1 MVAQAFT
8 ALSRFSRIDPRKSA
22 HPSHEKRQDVVG
34 EPTTSCLA
42 AVASAAG
49 VGFGRILR
57 PMAPSFRIG
66 DERPRDAAAR
76 DALLDRSF
84 GPARF
89 AKTSERL
96 RAGRLA
102 ADGLSFVATD
112 GGTVVGTLRFWH
124 VECGRTPALML
135 GPLAVADTHRSAGIG
150 GSLILHGL
158 KRAAKL
164 GHAGVIL
171 VGDAPYYARFGF
183 APAPVADLT
192 LPGPVDRARFL
203 GLDLVPGGLAGA
215 AGRVVGTGAMLDARG
230 REPLRLAA

>member
-1 MVAQAFT
+1 MVAHAFT
-8 ALSRFSRIDPRKSA
+8 ALA
-22 HPSHEKRQDVVG
+22 
-34 EPTTSCLA
+34 
-42 AVASAAG
+42 ASAAG
-49 VGFGRILR
+49 VGFGRIPRPVAPGFRLR
-57 PMAPSFRIG
+57 

-96 RAGRLA
+96 RAGRRA
-102 ADGLSFVATD
+102 AEGLSFVATD
-112 GGTVVGTLRFWH
+112 GGATVGTLRFWH
-124 VECGRTPALML
+124 VECGRVPALML

-150 GSLILHGL
+150 GALVLHGL

-192 LPGPVDRARFL
+192 LPGPVDRTRFL
-203 GLDLVPGGLAGA
+203 GLELVPGGLAGA
-215 AGRVVGTGAMLDARG
+215 AGRVVGTGVMVDIRED
-230 REPLRLAA
+230 EPLRRAA